1 MHVALCEIV
10 VKVWYGFLQMF
21 LRIEGSL
28 HVFDVPIDV

>member
-10 VKVWYGFLQMF
+10 VKVLHGFLQIIQ
-21 LRIEGSL
+21 RIEGSL